1 MSNYQIEI
9 TKTAEKQLK
18 SLPLEYKIKLT
29 KSINLLAVEPRP
41 HGSKKLTG
49 YENSYRIRV
58 GNYRIIYDIK
68 DKVLTILI
76 LKIGHRKDIYR

>member
-18 SLPLEYKIKLT
+18 SLPLEYKIKIT
-29 KSINLLAVEPRP
+29 KTIKLLALEPRP
-41 HGSKKLTG
+41 YGCKKLTG

-68 DKVLTILI
+68 SKVLTILI
-76 LKIGHRKDIYR
+76 LKIGYRKDVYR